1 MLLVALALAAIDPPL
16 PQPMSVEVV
25 RDPITD
31 AVRASADLYDSGQ
44 KLTVACDPARYEGV
58 RISFSTRHW
67 MAGDSFFTG
76 ERPLIHRFD
85 SQRPRRLVWIMRDR
99 GARLSGRK
107 RVTFFLAE
115 MIAAERLVLRSR
127 DVEDHVLDLTFRVAG
142 AHPAIARLL
151 EACGENRMRAQLYGP
166 A

>member
-1 MLLVALALAAIDPPL
+1 MLLVALALAAVDPPP

-31 AVRASADLYDSGQ
+31 AVRASAELLDAGQ

-58 RISFSTRHW
+58 RVSFSTRHW

-76 ERPLIHRFD
+76 ERPLIFRFD
-85 SQRPRRLVWIMRDR
+85 SQRPRRFIWIMRDR

-115 MIAAERLVLRSR
+115 MIAAERLAFRTR
-127 DVEDHVLDLTFRVAG
+127 DIEDQVVDLSFRVVG
-142 AHPAIARLL
+142 AYPAIARLL
-151 EACGENRMRAQLYGP
+151 EACGENRMRARLYGP